1 MLAAQ
6 VEGAAMFRKRAVLFA
21 MFAVLGLAALGMG
34 CQTPPPPPRPVVNV
48 QAPPCNCECAY
59 TATAPQ
65 IGKGCWVEGDRL
77 ICPLVRRSIEVEP
90 AYPSEDP
97 RCVRQPDGTTR
108 CTVDPGN

>member
-1 MLAAQ
+1 MKTRTWIAATRRVALLAA
-6 VEGAAMFRKRAVLFA
+6 ALA
-21 MFAVLGLAALGMG
+21 LAA
-34 CQTPPPPPRPVVNV
+34 CQSAPPPRPVVNV

-59 TATAPQ
+59 AATAPQ

-97 RCVRQPDGTTR
+97 RCERQPDGTLR
-108 CTVDPGN
+108 CTVDPGD